1 MLSNGGVHSSDEHLK
16 NLCSI
21 FKKHGLDE
29 QVFIHAFLD
38 GRDCDPNSGLGFVND
53 LMKDERIG
61 KTKLASVI
69 GRYFAMDRDK
79 RWERVKKAYDL
90 LVKGIGHKTKD
101 VAKAIKN
108 SYQNNITDEFME
120 PISVVEDDGKPVA
133 TIQENDIVICF
144 NFRTDRG
151 REITTVLTQKAF
163 PDFGMHPLNLNYFT
177 FTEYDKTYKNVKVF
191 FENSDLKMTM
201 GEHLEKLGMR
211 QVRAAE
217 TEKYPHVT
225 FFFSGGRETEF
236 EGEERIMAASP
247 KVATYDLHP
256 EMSAFELKD
265 RVKSRIEKE
274 DIDFYCVNFANP
286 DMVGHTGVFSAIKKA
301 CETVDQCVGELIDAA
316 AKHGYKVMIIADHG
330 NADYAVN
337 ADGSPNTAHSLN
349 PVPIIILGDESAKEK
364 LQNGI
369 LADVSPTLLKMM
381 GLPQP
386 HEMTGKP
393 LF

>member
-1 MLSNGGVHSSDEHLK
+1 V
-16 NLCSI
+16 
-21 FKKHGLDE
+21 
-29 QVFIHAFLD
+29 
-38 GRDCDPNSGLGFVND
+38 
-53 LMKDERIG
+53 
-61 KTKLASVI
+61 
-69 GRYFAMDRDK
+69 
-79 RWERVKKAYDL
+79 
-90 LVKGIGHKTKD
+90 
-101 VAKAIKN
+101 
-108 SYQNNITDEFME
+108 
-120 PISVVEDDGKPVA
+120 
-133 TIQENDIVICF
+133 
-144 NFRTDRG
+144 
-151 REITTVLTQKAF
+151 
-163 PDFGMHPLNLNYFT
+163 
-177 FTEYDKTYKNVKVF
+177 YDKTYRNVNVF

-211 QVRAAE
+211 QIRAAE

-236 EGEERIMAASP
+236 VGEERIMAASP
-247 KVATYDLHP
+247 RVATYDLQP

-265 RVKSRIEKE
+265 RVQARIEKE
-274 DIDFYCVNFANP
+274 DGDFFCVNFANP